1 MRQEIKNWLNNVR
14 LGHFNERALV
24 IVGGKSSGKTTFAK
38 LAAQKCGL
46 IRTEQYVFINAAVT
60 ETKFFVDSVRQYSM
74 IVIDADE
81 LDVDEV
87 IERLKP
93 IVSNRQIHVDRLG
106 KSSIM
111 VNNRMNF
118 MILTEKYEPPAASRR
133 VLVASPIYAMN
144 VLTEI

>member
-24 IVGGKSSGKTTFAK
+24 VVGGKSSGKTTFSVMAAK
-38 LAAQKCGL
+38 ALGL
-46 IRTEQYVFINAAVT
+46 KEDHRIVIDIESVRS
-60 ETKFFVDSVRQYSM
+60 KFFIDSVRQFSM
-74 IVIDADE
+74 VVIEAEPDN
-81 LDVDEV
+81 VDEV
-87 IERLKP
+87 LERLKP
-93 IVSNRQIHVDRLG
+93 IMSNRQIHVDRFG
-106 KSSIM
+106 KSSIT

-133 VLVASPIYAMN
+133 VIVASPIYAMN

>member
-24 IVGGKSSGKTTFAK
+24 VVGGKSSGKTTFAK

-46 IRTEQYVFINAAVT
+46 KDEHHVVINASVT
-60 ETKFFVDSVRQYSM
+60 ETKFFVDSVRQFSM
-74 IVIDADE
+74 VVIEVDE
-81 LDVDEV
+81 LDVDDV
-87 IERLKP
+87 LERLKP
-93 IVSNRQIHVDRLG
+93 IMSNRQIHVDRLG
-106 KSSIM
+106 KSPIT

-133 VLVASPIYAMN
+133 VLVTSPIYAMN